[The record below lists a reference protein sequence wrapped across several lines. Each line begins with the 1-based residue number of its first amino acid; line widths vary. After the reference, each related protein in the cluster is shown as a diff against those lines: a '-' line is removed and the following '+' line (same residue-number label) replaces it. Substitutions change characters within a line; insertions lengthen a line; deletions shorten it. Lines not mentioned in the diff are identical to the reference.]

1 LTELLFVVVFRKTAT
16 AQEGTVM
23 SDYDQFDGRKP
34 WFGRSRTCLSFGP
47 RTWEGWVVLAV
58 LMVFALTVAL
68 VSGRSNA
75 VVAGGLVPLIV
86 VPFVIAWIQRR

>member
-1 LTELLFVVVFRKTAT
+1 
-16 AQEGTVM
+16 M

-34 WFGRSRTCLSFGP
+34 WFGRSRACLSFGP

-68 VSGRSNA
+68 VSGQSNA
-75 VVAGGLVPLIV
+75 VVVGGLVPLVV